1 MRAVLKGSLIS
12 LTLIRLVCGQSGPVI
27 SPASVISAA
36 TYAPMGGPNA
46 GLAEG
51 SFISVYGT
59 NLGPAAPVT
68 AATLPLQTALSGSSV
83 TITPTAGA
91 PVQAYIDFTSSGQI
105 NAILPSNTPAGP
117 ANVTATYNG
126 ATSPPIKINVV
137 ASSFGIFTQFYG
149 GGPAATIN
157 TTSGPPYFNLANN
170 SANPGDVI
178 ELYGTGLGPVS
189 SPDNNAPGAVV
200 PPNVSV
206 QVLLGNQLI
215 TPAYAGRS
223 PSLVGVD
230 QINFTVPS
238 DGSIPASC
246 FVPIAIIVNG
256 VASNFGT
263 LGVAGTNRICPPPFG
278 LTTSNLE
285 SLENGGT
292 INTGLLNLSSITR
305 EASSGSLT
313 LDQTFQQAGGIFSSQ
328 GGLGLLNLEQTL
340 GGVPPVNPAGTCIVE
355 QINAPVPPTS
365 ATPPIMAPATE
376 LNAGT
381 SLSLSGPGGATGSL
395 PFSANGYAAI
405 LGQSSL
411 GQPPPT
417 FIKPGVWTMT
427 GPGGSDV
434 GAFTASITVPT
445 PLTCTNCSTL
455 SIVNRAQPLTINWT
469 GGGGSQDWVEVAGIS
484 TAPLIAD
491 TTKNVA
497 GVFLCVAH
505 ASDQTLTVPANILA
519 QLPPS
524 ASSPL
529 AANPSAIAV
538 INVLGSSNSFT
549 GSLTAGGNLDLAFF
563 NYSSVL
569 LRVVGFN

>member
-1 MRAVLKGSLIS
+1 MRALLFKSSLLS
-12 LTLIRLVCGQSGPVI
+12 VTLIRLACGQGPVI
-27 SPASVISAA
+27 SPASVVSAA

-59 NLGPAAPVT
+59 NLGPATPVT
-68 AATLPLQTALSGSSV
+68 AAALPLQTSLAGTSV
-83 TITPTAGA
+83 TITPATGA
-91 PVQAYIDFTSSGQI
+91 PAGAYIDFTSSGQI
-105 NAILPSNTPAGP
+105 NAILPSNTPTGP
-117 ANVTATYNG
+117 ANVTVTYNG
-126 ATSPPIKINVV
+126 ATSPPVKINVV

-157 TTSGPPYFNLANN
+157 TTSGSPYFNLATN
-170 SANPGDVI
+170 SANAGDVI

-189 SPDNNAPGAVV
+189 SPDNNMPGAAV

-256 VASNFGT
+256 IASNFGT
-263 LGVAGTNRICPPPFG
+263 LGVSSNGRTCPPPFG

-292 INTGLLNLSSITR
+292 ITTGLLNLSSIT
-305 EASSGSLT
+305 AGAVSGSLA

-328 GGLGLLNLEQTL
+328 GGLGLLNLQQTL
-340 GGVPPVNPAGTCIVE
+340 GGVPPVNPPGTCIVE
-355 QINAPVPPTS
+355 QINAPVTPTS
-365 ATPPIMAPATE
+365 ATPPIMPPATE
-376 LNAGT
+376 LNAGP
-381 SLSLSGPGGATGSL
+381 SLALSGPGGATGSL
-395 PFSANGYAAI
+395 SFSANGYTAPLA
-405 LGQSSL
+405 QSST
-411 GQPPPT
+411 GAPPPA
-417 FIKPGVWTMT
+417 FIKPGVWTIT
-427 GPGGSDV
+427 GPGGGDI
-434 GAFTASITVPT
+434 GPFTASITVPT
-445 PLTCTNCSTL
+445 PLTCTNCNTL
-455 SIVNRAQPLTINWT
+455 TTVNRTQPLTINWT

-484 TAPLIAD
+484 TTPLIAD

-505 ASDQTLTVPANILA
+505 ASDQTLTVPANILS
-519 QLPPS
+519 QLSPS
-524 ASSPL
+524 AFKPL
-529 AANPSAIAV
+529 AVNPSAIAV

-549 GSLTAGGNLDLAFF
+549 GSLTSGANLDLAYF

>member
-1 MRAVLKGSLIS
+1 MRALFAGSLLS
-12 LTLIRLVCGQSGPVI
+12 VTLIRLACGQGPVI

-59 NLGPAAPVT
+59 NLGPATPVT
-68 AATLPLQTALSGSSV
+68 AATLPLQTSLSGSSV

-91 PVQAYIDFTSSGQI
+91 AVQAWVDFTSSGQI
-105 NAILPSNTPAGP
+105 NAILPSNTPVGP
-117 ANVTATYNG
+117 ANVTVTYNG

-149 GGPAATIN
+149 GGPAATVN
-157 TTSGPPYFNLANN
+157 ATSGPPYFNLADN

-189 SPDNNAPGAVV
+189 SPDNNAPGAAV
-200 PPNVSV
+200 PPNASV

-278 LTTSNLE
+278 LTTSKLQT
-285 SLENGGT
+285 LENGGT
-292 INTGLLNLSSITR
+292 INTGFLNLSNIT
-305 EASSGSLT
+305 AGAVSGSLA

-340 GGVPPVNPAGTCIVE
+340 GGVPPVNPPGTCIVE
-355 QINAPVPPTS
+355 QINAPATPTS

-376 LNAGT
+376 LNAGP
-381 SLSLSGPGGATGSL
+381 SLALSGPGGATASL
-395 PFSANGYAAI
+395 AFSTNGYNASV
-405 LGQSSL
+405 GQATV
-411 GQPPPT
+411 GAPPPT

-427 GPGGSDV
+427 GPGGSDI
-434 GAFTASITVPT
+434 GPFTASITVPT
-445 PLTCTNCSTL
+445 PLTCANCNSLST
-455 SIVNRAQPLTINWT
+455 VNRTQPLIINWT
-469 GGGGSQDWVEVAGIS
+469 GGGGSQDWVEVVGIS
-484 TAPLIAD
+484 TTPLIAD
-491 TTKNVA
+491 TSKNVA
-497 GVFLCVAH
+497 GVFLCVGH
-505 ASDQTLTVPANILA
+505 ASDQTLTVPANILS

-524 ASSPL
+524 VFRPTAT
-529 AANPSAIAV
+529 NPSAIGV